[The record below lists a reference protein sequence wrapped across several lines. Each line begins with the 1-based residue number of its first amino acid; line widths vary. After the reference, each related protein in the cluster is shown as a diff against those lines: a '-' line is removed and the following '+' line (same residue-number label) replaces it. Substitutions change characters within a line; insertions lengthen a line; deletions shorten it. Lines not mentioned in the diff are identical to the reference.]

1 MPRIIRKSLVV
12 ILAAWSLSA
21 PAARAAGAA
30 SVHASLHPAAVLRLS
45 GQLRS
50 HSSHEIASTAASLLA
65 WAELS
70 DESDNLFDGSS
81 SVETMRPS
89 EGVLPLDLT
98 FPASRPRSSLVS
110 QHVQLQI

>member
-1 MPRIIRKSLVV
+1 MPRMIRKSLVV
-12 ILAAWSLSA
+12 VLAAWSLSA

-30 SVHASLHPAAVLRLS
+30 SVHASPRPAAVSHLS

-50 HSSHEIASTAASLLA
+50 YSSHEIASTAASLLA
-65 WAELS
+65 WADLS

-81 SVETMRPS
+81 SIETMRPG
-89 EGVLPLDLT
+89 EGDSPLDLV